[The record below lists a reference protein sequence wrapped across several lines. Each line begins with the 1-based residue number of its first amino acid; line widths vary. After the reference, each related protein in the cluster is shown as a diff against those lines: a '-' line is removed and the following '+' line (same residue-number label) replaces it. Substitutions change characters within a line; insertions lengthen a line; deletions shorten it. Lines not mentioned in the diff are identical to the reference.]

1 MSEADFWQAV
11 LNRDICFD
19 GVFVY
24 AVRSTGIY
32 CRPSCPARKP
42 RREQVVFFASS
53 QIAEDEG
60 FRPCRRCEPQNPID
74 PQTEIVGRVCAI
86 IEAEPTESLTLATLS
101 AQVNVSP
108 FHLQRMFK
116 RVMGVTPKQYIQAQ
130 RMQILKT
137 ELKTTSSVTDS
148 IYNAGYGS
156 SSRLYE
162 CAKTQFGM
170 TPATYKRGGDGMVI
184 NYMIV
189 DSALGYLLVAATEY
203 GICMVSLG
211 DSDTGLETALLK
223 EFPAAKI
230 YRCELNEDKLSQWA
244 MSDDKKQSFYALL
257 QYLNG
262 EQPSSH
268 LSELPLDIQA
278 TAFQAKVWQALRQ
291 IPSGSTQT
299 YSEVAQ
305 SIGQPSAVR
314 AVARACATN
323 PVSLIIPCH
332 RVVRSDG
339 SLGGY
344 RWGIERKQFLL
355 AQEAGTTRKREGGT
369 GNGE

>member
-1 MSEADFWQAV
+1 MNETEFWQAV
-11 LNRDICFD
+11 LDRDTSFD

-42 RREQVVFFASS
+42 QREQVVFFLSS
-53 QIAEDEG
+53 LAAQEKG
-60 FRPCRRCEPQNPID
+60 FRPCRRCYPQNPTAPD
-74 PQTEIVGRVCAI
+74 SQTEMVQRVCAI
-86 IEAEPTESLTLATLS
+86 IEANPTESITLATLS
-101 AQVNVSP
+101 TQVNISP
-108 FHLQRMFK
+108 FHLQRTFK
-116 RVMGVTPKQYIQAQ
+116 RIMGITPKQYIQTR
-130 RMQILKT
+130 RMQELKT
-137 ELKTTSSVTDS
+137 ELKSQNRVIDA

-156 SSRLYE
+156 SSSLYE
-162 CAKTQFGM
+162 CATTQLGM
-170 TPATYKRGGDGMVI
+170 TPRTYQRGGDGMVI
-184 NYMIV
+184 NYAI
-189 DSALGYLLVAATEY
+189 ANCNLGLLLVAGTER

-211 DSDTGLETALLK
+211 DSDTLLEKALQQ
-223 EFPAAKI
+223 EYPTAKI
-230 YRCELNEDKLSQWA
+230 NRCELHQESSHDNLSKWA
-244 MSDDKKQSFYALL
+244 IALL
-257 QYLNG
+257 QYLSG

-268 LSELPLDIQA
+268 LSTLPIDVQA

-291 IPSGSTQT
+291 IPAGSTQT
-299 YSEVAQ
+299 YSGVAE

-323 PVSLIIPCH
+323 PVSLVIPCH

-355 AQEAGTTRKREGGT
+355 AKEAQKD
-369 GNGE
+369 

>member
-1 MSEADFWQAV
+1 MHEAEFWQAV
-11 LNRDICFD
+11 LNRDIRLD

-32 CRPSCPARKP
+32 CRPSCAARKP
-42 RREQVVFFASS
+42 QREQVVFFASS

-60 FRPCRRCEPQNPID
+60 FRPCRRCDPQNPID
-74 PQTEIVGRVCAI
+74 PQTEMVGRVCAI
-86 IEAEPTESLTLATLS
+86 IEAETTSSLTLATLS

-108 FHLQRMFK
+108 FHLQRKFK

-130 RMQILKT
+130 RMQSLKS
-137 ELKTTSSVTDS
+137 ELKSASSVTDS

-156 SSRLYE
+156 NSRPYE
-162 CAKTQFGM
+162 SAKIQLGM

-189 DSALGYLLVAATEY
+189 DSALGYLLVAGTEY

-230 YRCELNEDKLSQWA
+230 YRCELKEDNLSKWA
-244 MSDDKKQSFYALL
+244 IALL
-257 QYLNG
+257 KYLNG

-268 LSELPLDIQA
+268 LSALPLDVQA

-323 PVSLIIPCH
+323 PVSLVIPCH

-355 AQEAGTTRKREGGT
+355 AQEAGSLS
-369 GNGE
+369 